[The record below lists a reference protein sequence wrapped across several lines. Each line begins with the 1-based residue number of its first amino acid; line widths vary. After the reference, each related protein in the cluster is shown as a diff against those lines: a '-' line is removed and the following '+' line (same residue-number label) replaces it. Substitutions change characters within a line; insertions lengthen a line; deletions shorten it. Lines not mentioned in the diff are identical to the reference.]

1 MAYNTFP
8 SVTRASA
15 PGVANDSSQ
24 GFVVGSQWTDTS
36 VAPRKI
42 YLCTDASA
50 GAAVWINAGGVTA
63 HTGLTALGWSASG
76 HTGTTNSVAC
86 FSNTGAASNA
96 QATADGAVL
105 TYSGGVIQFLVAA
118 AAITFLSSKTLEIQ
132 YAPVNA
138 NAIPATSSVVV
149 TGAFV

>member
-76 HTGTTNSVAC
+76 HTGTVTSVAA
-86 FSNTGAASNA
+86 FDGAGAAQA
-96 QATADGAVL
+96 VAATADSTVL
-105 TYSGGVIQFLVAA
+105 SRVGGVLAWVALA
-118 AAITFLSSKTLEIQ
+118 ATATVTPNSAKTLDIEYNIVLNPFGLT
-132 YAPVNA
+132 AAVGP
-138 NAIPATSSVVV
+138 
-149 TGAFV
+149 GAFV